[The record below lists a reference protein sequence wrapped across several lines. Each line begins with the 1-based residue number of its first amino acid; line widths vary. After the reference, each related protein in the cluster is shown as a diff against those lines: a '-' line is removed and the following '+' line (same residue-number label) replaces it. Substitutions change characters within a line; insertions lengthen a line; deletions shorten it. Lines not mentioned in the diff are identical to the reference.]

1 MKKWHSFWNVGTLSL
16 KNEKL
21 AHFWHVGKW
30 ARGHVHHA
38 GTYGTYGMRFSKLDL
53 DDSNQNRDVNKSIDN
68 IEKSGFII
76 NLLKDRISLL
86 ELEAATGGV

>member
-1 MKKWHSFWNVGTLSL
+1 MGT
-16 KNEKL
+16 
-21 AHFWHVGKW
+21 W
-30 ARGHVHHA
+30 ARGHVRDA
-38 GTYGTYGMRFSKLDL
+38 GTYGMRFSKLDS
-53 DDSNQNRDVNKSIDN
+53 DDSNQNRDVNKSVDN

>member
-1 MKKWHSFWNVGTLSL
+1 MRSWHAFGTLAS
-16 KNEKL
+16 
-21 AHFWHVGKW
+21 
-30 ARGHVHHA
+30 GHVD
-38 GTYGTYGMRFSKLDL
+38 TYGKYSMRFSKLDS

-86 ELEAATGGV
+86 ELEAATGGVL